1 MICNVE
7 ITNMSESINHTGIVE
22 SISDDAVFVR
32 ITQQSACSGC
42 HAQSM
47 CTASEKKDKI
57 IEIPDRSGNFSINES
72 VMICGESSLGI
83 QAVVFAFVIPL
94 AIVVVAIIIGTS
106 LVWEETTSGI
116 VGLLLLMPYY
126 GLLYLVRDRLKR
138 HFVFT
143 LKKLN

>member
-1 MICNVE
+1 
-7 ITNMSESINHTGIVE
+7 MSESINHTGIVE